1 MTRTRSASGSTI
13 GRCFPLICAPSP
25 AFRRQERDRRTT
37 RTSRP
42 ACHQR
47 LSNAGFGSDQLMS
60 AQRGL
65 TLHRGQTASQRFVQ
79 VLQLCPCWQKG
90 LTAASKAP
98 SHSGIRCRKDA
109 WHLHSGIGTDSSRT
123 NGEHG
128 PREASTFLRDFC
140 VGSRTMTRVAGRGS
154 DWPWCVSCRVSGQG
168 QQPVEGER
176 S

>member
-1 MTRTRSASGSTI
+1 MRAVSGVPPPGAGSTDYSHLTS
-13 GRCFPLICAPSP
+13 GLPSTAVQCRIRVGP
-25 AFRRQERDRRTT
+25 ANECPEGLNPA
-37 RTSRP
+37 SRP
-42 ACHQR
+42 NCLAEICPG
-47 LSNAGFGSDQLMS
+47 A
-60 AQRGL
+60 A
-65 TLHRGQTASQRFVQ
+65 T
-79 VLQLCPCWQKG
+79 CPCWQKG